1 MLYTAGKECI
11 SVDETQITRGDNL
24 IFGWSKKGIRAT
36 SVAQRK
42 GRPLHII
49 CAISKERVLGY
60 MLRYDRIEKYSYKH
74 FLYCLFEKLKSMDP
88 YNYKNRYFILM
99 DNAGA
104 HKHKVVKDF
113 IESQEMTILC
123 NAPMTPQ
130 LQPIEFVFS
139 IFKHYIRKVQMD
151 NEEDLFW
158 QVYNGFKRITST

>member
-74 FLYCLFEKLKSMDP
+74 F
-88 YNYKNRYFILM
+88 FILP
-99 DNAGA
+99 
-104 HKHKVVKDF
+104 
-113 IESQEMTILC
+113 L
-123 NAPMTPQ
+123 
-130 LQPIEFVFS
+130 
-139 IFKHYIRKVQMD
+139 
-151 NEEDLFW
+151 
-158 QVYNGFKRITST
+158 

>member
-1 MLYTAGKECI
+1 MTELKNTVI
-11 SVDETQITRGDNL
+11 NT
-24 IFGWSKKGIRAT
+24 
-36 SVAQRK
+36 
-42 GRPLHII
+42 
-49 CAISKERVLGY
+49 
-60 MLRYDRIEKYSYKH
+60 